1 MHRLALSTR
10 QSHSKQQREEVLMAH
25 LKEIVIDAWRPVA
38 LARFWEEVLD
48 DFSIAPY
55 PEFRS

>member
-1 MHRLALSTR
+1 
-10 QSHSKQQREEVLMAH
+10 MAH

-48 DFSIAPY
+48 DFSIAP
-55 PEFRS
+55 